1 MRHSFAAAA
10 AALLGIGTAQA
21 QAQPALLQ
29 VATLQPPAWIDRD
42 GLREALRPG
51 SAIQPGDRLE
61 TGEGGRL
68 QLEFDDA
75 SVLQLGERSRLVLEE
90 STASGDLATPAPLP
104 GLLSLTQ
111 GQLRFSG
118 DPVRPREI
126 RLAAGSLQIRLRDSD
141 LWAAANA
148 PGDLACL
155 LQGAAEVTASDAP
168 ALALDATQPCVA
180 SSDDGAIEPAP
191 TGDDAIATAL
201 ARTEADPA
209 QASLRQDGRY
219 RVVLAS
225 VGTQAQADRE
235 IARLAALGY
244 PLEALP
250 QPAPAAQQTRYR
262 LAIGGLP
269 DHAQAKRLVQALKQ
283 RLGITGW
290 VLVPD

>member
-1 MRHSFAAAA
+1 MRSSIFAAA
-10 AALLGIGTAQA
+10 AALLCVGTAE
-21 QAQPALLQ
+21 AQPMPLH

-42 GLREALRPG
+42 GRREALRPG

-61 TGEGGRL
+61 TGAGGRL

-90 STASGDLATPAPLP
+90 LATSGDTAPPAPLQ
-104 GLLSLTQ
+104 GLLSLPQ

-118 DPVRPREI
+118 DPMHPREL

-148 PGDLACL
+148 PRDLACL

-168 ALALDATQPCVA
+168 ALVLDATQPCVT
-180 SSDDGAIEPAP
+180 SRDDGAVEPAP
-191 TGDDAIATAL
+191 TGDAAIAAAL
-201 ARTEADPA
+201 AQTEADPA
-209 QASLRQDGRY
+209 QASLRQGGRY

-250 QPAPAAQQTRYR
+250 QPAPEQTRYR

-269 DHAQAKRLVQALKQ
+269 DHAQAKRLVLALKQ